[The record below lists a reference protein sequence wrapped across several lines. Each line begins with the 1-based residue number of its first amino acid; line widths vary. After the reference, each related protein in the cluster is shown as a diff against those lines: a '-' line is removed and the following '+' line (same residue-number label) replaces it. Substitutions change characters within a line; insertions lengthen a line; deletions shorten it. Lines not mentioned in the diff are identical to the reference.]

1 MTYKKDTPK
10 SSKATPRKP
19 DAPSKARIY
28 RGIPLVGK
36 SELEKL
42 GIDTSDEYIISLGQ
56 KKRPYTADPEDVET

>member
-42 GIDTSDEYIISLGQ
+42 GIDTSDDYYIPVRPPPRPA
-56 KKRPYTADPEDVET
+56 KKPKK